1 MASLV
6 KELERLLVSIDDL
19 IEDMSDEELQNFL
32 LTKTCETV
40 ELDLMKSIARVQ
52 HNRWIDLGRP
62 DRSLEDYPF
71 VYQEEIV

>member
-1 MASLV
+1 MKKV

-40 ELDLMKSIARVQ
+40 
-52 HNRWIDLGRP
+52 
-62 DRSLEDYPF
+62 
-71 VYQEEIV
+71 